1 VPAKRSEIIGRLP
14 QMQGFTSIRVRLRL
28 TSHIY
33 SLSRK
38 LNPDDVLMTAKQFFT
53 VPEIEVT
60 IALLDVAAAQIDA
73 LADKNIGNQIRPAAG
88 CI

>member
-1 VPAKRSEIIGRLP
+1 
-14 QMQGFTSIRVRLRL
+14 
-28 TSHIY
+28 
-33 SLSRK
+33 
-38 LNPDDVLMTAKQFFT
+38 MTAKQFFT